1 MISEL
6 YEIPLASFQ
15 FEPLYSLFPE
25 HYLLISCSQTSL
37 TKFSLSDALSILQS
51 KQKFESSYVVQIE
64 PQFLINKPYQ
74 LVFIGFSFDGRFNE
88 LFHVYSCDTQPDF
101 VPNEHTRAK
110 AMYKFTIPE
119 PLTCK
124 LEITWDYP
132 LTLLS
137 DPGKF
142 CKSCTV
148 FARGGIGTHNLLES
162 YHRDLE
168 IISKLKTNNKFF
180 MFNTSCKEKLQ
191 KFLENEEKILKGKFD
206 ENSSVGE
213 VGRIR
218 EEKMATLCGMIPRCD
233 FDFTDKLWEVLKYSA
248 NYNEM
253 RDAYM
258 EILKI
263 IKEKR
268 IVPKISEKNCSR
280 LGVNLLRIK
289 KIGWDEE
296 CYRTERNFW
305 QLFDTFA
312 DNIVEVCVEIAV
324 NKLKN
329 DFLDFLVTGNVC
341 FSHQIEFLTADNCE
355 NIEESIEKLEK
366 LFKVLQIAVLIKTA
380 GLKVNTVHGII
391 VPLLEYYKK
400 NSGFPLVTHKIE
412 ETLEVPNL
420 SQFVLENWEAVQEE
434 TQQDCK
440 KTQKFFFIDQS
451 WYIVVSEKYEC
462 S

>member
-6 YEIPLASFQ
+6 YEIPLGTLK
-15 FEPLYSLFPE
+15 FEPLYSLFPGD
-25 HYLLISCSQTSL
+25 YLLISGSETSL
-37 TKFSLSDALSILQS
+37 TRFTLNNALSILQS
-51 KQKFESSYVVQIE
+51 KQQSESSYIMQIE

-74 LVFIGFSFDGRFNE
+74 LAFLGFSSDGRFNE
-88 LFHVYSCDTQPDF
+88 LFHVYSCDTQPEF

-110 AMYKFTIPE
+110 AVYKFTIPE

-148 FARGGIGTHNLLES
+148 YARGGIGTHNLLES
-162 YHRDLE
+162 YHKDLE
-168 IISKLKTNNKFF
+168 IIGKLKSNSKFF
-180 MFNTSCKEKLQ
+180 TSTTSCKEKLQ
-191 KFLENEEKILKGKFD
+191 KFLENEEKILKFKF
-206 ENSSVGE
+206 EESSSMGE
-213 VGRIR
+213 AGRIR
-218 EEKMATLCGMIPRCD
+218 EEKIATLYGMMPRCD
-233 FDFTDKLWEVLKYSA
+233 FDFTDKLWEVLKYA
-248 NYNEM
+248 TNFNEM
-253 RDAYM
+253 RESYL
-258 EILKI
+258 EILKN

-268 IVPKISEKNCSR
+268 IVPKVSEKNCSR
-280 LGVNLLRIK
+280 LGVNLMRIK
-289 KIGWDEE
+289 KIGWEE
-296 CYRTERNFW
+296 EYYRTERNFW
-305 QLFDTFA
+305 QLFESFS
-312 DNIVEVCVEIAV
+312 DNIVEICVEIAV
-324 NKLKN
+324 NKLKK

-341 FSHQIEFLTADNCE
+341 FSHQIEFLTEDNGE

-380 GLKVNTVHGII
+380 GLKVNTIHGII

-400 NSGFPLVTHKIE
+400 NTGFPLVTHKIE

-420 SQFVLENWEAVQEE
+420 SQFILENWEAVQEE

-440 KTQKFFFIDQS
+440 KVQKFFYIDQN
-451 WYIVVSEKYEC
+451 WFIVASEKYEC
-462 S
+462 G